1 MDATD
6 VHALTMALDD
16 VVDHAEEAADEL
28 GRYGVEAPLEAAE
41 ALAEILHAA
50 TEQVESALTGF
61 CSGWEISTPL
71 SEIHRL
77 EKRAD
82 VLVRDSVSSLFAE
95 RHRPDGGDPLEGHP
109 RDARGRRRRLRDRR
123 QRARGR
129 EPQARPKVD
138 PGRSLTSA
146 CASWSSTDFHIAFT
160 NRLQPRRSV
169 LLVAEPERALSALR
183 HLPLTQAAAVWAV
196 QQHAG
201 QRRETDGA
209 EFVMHPIEVASLVDG
224 EHYPD
229 HVVAAAVLHDVLE
242 NTDETVE
249 GLEERFGPEVAGL
262 VEAVSDDPSVADE
275 DERKDELRERVR
287 RAGGYAAVVYAADKV
302 SKVREL
308 RTTLSAGVPREE
320 VESKLRRHRESLLM
334 LEAEMLG
341 GRMVELLR
349 VELDAL
355 DELPHP
361 A

>member
-1 MDATD
+1 M
-6 VHALTMALDD
+6 
-16 VVDHAEEAADEL
+16 
-28 GRYGVEAPLEAAE
+28 
-41 ALAEILHAA
+41 
-50 TEQVESALTGF
+50 
-61 CSGWEISTPL
+61 
-71 SEIHRL
+71 
-77 EKRAD
+77 
-82 VLVRDSVSSLFAE
+82 
-95 RHRPDGGDPLEGHP
+95 
-109 RDARGRRRRLRDRR
+109 
-123 QRARGR
+123 
-129 EPQARPKVD
+129 
-138 PGRSLTSA
+138 
-146 CASWSSTDFHIAFT
+146 
-160 NRLQPRRSV
+160 
-169 LLVAEPERALSALR
+169 AEPERALSALR
-183 HLPLTQAAAVWAV
+183 QRPLTQAAAVWAV

-229 HVVAAAVLHDVLE
+229 HVVAAAALHDVLE

-249 GLEERFGPEVAGL
+249 GLEARFGPEVAGL
-262 VEAVSDDPSVADE
+262 VAAVSDDPSVADE

-302 SKVREL
+302 SKVREI
-308 RTTLSAGVPREE
+308 RTTLSAGVPREA

-355 DELPHP
+355 GELPHP